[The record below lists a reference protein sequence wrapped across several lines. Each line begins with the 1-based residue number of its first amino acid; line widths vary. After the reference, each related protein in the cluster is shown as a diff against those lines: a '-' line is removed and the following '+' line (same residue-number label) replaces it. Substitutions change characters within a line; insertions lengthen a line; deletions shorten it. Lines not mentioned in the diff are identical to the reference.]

1 MKVKSEKQL
10 RKERQFIRNQRED
23 EKLKGQD
30 VIVCYYGNERCTIGQ
45 HEEFDTCRDFII
57 WSIVQEPDV
66 AAKDM
71 GFDSTTEMYAWMFEN
86 GSDDQEMKELVMDQY
101 NGKDMQDEQ

>member
-10 RKERQFIRNQRED
+10 RKERQFIRNQKAD
-23 EKLKGQD
+23 ERLKGQD

-86 GSDDQEMKELVMDQY
+86 GSDDQAMKELVMDYY

>member
-1 MKVKSEKQL
+1 MKAKSEKEL
-10 RKERQFIRNQRED
+10 RKERQFIRNQRAD
-23 EKLKGQD
+23 EELKGQD
-30 VIVCYYGNERCTIGQ
+30 VIVCYYGDERCTIGQ

-71 GFDSTTEMYAWMFEN
+71 GFDSTTEMYAWMLEN
-86 GSDDQEMKELVMDQY
+86 GSDDQAMKELVMDYY

>member
-23 EKLKGQD
+23 ERLKGLD
-30 VIVCYYGNERCTIGQ
+30 VIVCYYGDERCTIGQ
-45 HEEFDTCRDFII
+45 HEEFSTCRDFII
-57 WSIVQEPDV
+57 WSIVQEPEV
-66 AAKDM
+66 AAEDM

-86 GSDDQEMKELVMDQY
+86 GTDNHEMKQLVLDY
-101 NGKDMQDEQ
+101 YDGKDMQDE

>member
-10 RKERQFIRNQRED
+10 RKERQFIRNQRAD
-23 EKLKGQD
+23 EELKGQD
-30 VIVCYYGNERCTIGQ
+30 VIVCYYGDERCTIGQ

-86 GSDDQEMKELVMDQY
+86 GSDDQAMKDLVMDYY

>member
-10 RKERQFIRNQRED
+10 RKERQFIRNQRAD
-23 EKLKGQD
+23 EELKGQD
-30 VIVCYYGNERCTIGQ
+30 VIVCYYGDERCTIGQ

-86 GSDDQEMKELVMDQY
+86 GSDDQAMKELVMDY
-101 NGKDMQDEQ
+101 YSGKDMQDEQ